1 MSTATAPRTVATG
14 RRTSPLA
21 HALRRQLGVALY
33 LAAWY
38 WAIALVVL
46 LVATLIVWRVN
57 GTVDVSIVAYAR
69 QSAIWFPFSQAILLV
84 AALLR
89 PHLAA
94 GMTRRTF
101 VRSSLVTAVST
112 GLGYT
117 LVLSAL
123 LLVERALHSAV
134 GWDAEILEQGFEL
147 TGRDFPSMVGELA
160 PALVLANLC
169 GLLVGVVYHRFG
181 GWWGT
186 VTLPLT
192 VLPIVATLALAGEW
206 FASLPALDGVLSGPA
221 DAPLLTG
228 AVLVVVTAG
237 AYVALARS
245 TPVRTP
251 R

>member
-1 MSTATAPRTVATG
+1 MSAAVTTARAT
-14 RRTSPLA
+14 RRPSPLA
-21 HALRRQLGVALY
+21 HALSRQLGVAAY
-33 LAAWY
+33 LAVWY

-46 LVATLIVWRVN
+46 VIATLVVWRVN
-57 GTVDVSIVAYAR
+57 GSVDVSIVAYAR
-69 QSAIWFPFSQAILLV
+69 QSAIWFPFSQAILLI
-84 AALLR
+84 ASLLR
-89 PHLAA
+89 VHVAA

-101 VRSSLVTAVST
+101 VRASLVTAVST

-117 LVLSAL
+117 LVLSGL
-123 LLVERALHSAV
+123 LLLERALHAAV

-147 TGRDFPSMVGELA
+147 VGSSFPTMVGELA

-169 GLLVGVVYHRFG
+169 GLLVGVVYHRYG

-206 FASLPALDGVLSGPA
+206 FGSFPLDGLLDPA
-221 DAPLLTG
+221 GDAPLLTG
-228 AVLVVVTAG
+228 AVLALVTA
-237 AYVALARS
+237 AVYVALVRS

>member
-1 MSTATAPRTVATG
+1 MSATTVTAPAV
-14 RRTSPLA
+14 RRRSPLV
-21 HALRRQLGVALY
+21 HALGRQLGVAVY
-33 LAAWY
+33 LAGWY

-46 LVATLIVWRVN
+46 LAATLIVWRVN
-57 GTVDVSIVAYAR
+57 GSVDVSVVAYAR
-69 QSAIWFPFSQAILLV
+69 QSAIWFPFSQAILLI

-89 PHLAA
+89 VHVAA

-101 VRSSLVTAVST
+101 VRASLITAVST

-123 LLVERALHSAV
+123 LVVERALHAAV

-147 TGRDFPSMVGELA
+147 TGRDFPAMVGELA

-169 GLLVGVVYHRFG
+169 GLLVGVVYHRLG

-206 FASLPALDGVLSGPA
+206 FGPLPLDGFLDPA
-221 DAPLLTG
+221 GAAPLLTG
-228 AVLVVVTAG
+228 AVLALVTA
-237 AYVALARS
+237 AVYVALVRS

>member
-1 MSTATAPRTVATG
+1 MSAAVATAPGV
-14 RRTSPLA
+14 RRRSPLV
-21 HALRRQLGVALY
+21 HALGRQLGVAAY
-33 LAAWY
+33 LAGWY

-46 LVATLIVWRVN
+46 LVATLVVWRVN

-89 PHLAA
+89 VHVAA

-101 VRSSLVTAVST
+101 VRASLVTAVAT
-112 GLGYT
+112 GMAYT
-117 LVLSAL
+117 LVLSL
-123 LLVERALHSAV
+123 LLVVERALHAAV
-134 GWDAEILEQGFEL
+134 GWDTEILEQGFAL
-147 TGRDFPSMVGELA
+147 TGRDFPAMVGELA

-186 VTLPLT
+186 LTLPLT
-192 VLPIVATLALAGEW
+192 VLPIVATLAVAGEW
-206 FASLPALDGVLSGPA
+206 FGSFPVQRLLAGAT
-221 DAPLLTG
+221 DARLLTG
-228 AVLVVVTAG
+228 VVLAVVTAV
-237 AYVALARS
+237 AYVVLTRS

>member
-1 MSTATAPRTVATG
+1 VSATTVTAPAL
-14 RRTSPLA
+14 RRRSPLA
-21 HALRRQLGVALY
+21 HALGRQVTVAVY
-33 LAAWY
+33 LACWY

-46 LVATLIVWRVN
+46 LAATLIVWRVN
-57 GTVDVSIVAYAR
+57 GSVDVSIVAYAR

-89 PHLAA
+89 VHVAA

-101 VRSSLVTAVST
+101 VRASLITAVST

-117 LVLSAL
+117 LVLSGL
-123 LLVERALHSAV
+123 LLLERALHSAV

-147 TGRDFPSMVGELA
+147 TGRDFPAMVGELA

-169 GLLVGVVYHRFG
+169 GLLVGVVYHRYG

-206 FASLPALDGVLSGPA
+206 FGPFLLDGLLDGA
-221 DAPLLTG
+221 GDAPLLTG
-228 AVLVVVTAG
+228 AVLALVTAVV
-237 AYVALARS
+237 YVALVRS